1 MDRKLSI
8 KMIGHVNFTPNKPT
22 KKCYKVL
29 LMLVGDV
36 FFLGKISSLEKKRK
50 EKRVMNLTKDFLRI
64 VLQIL
69 PYFEEKML
77 EFATFRHSIHG
88 GR

>member
-77 EFATFRHSIHG
+77 EFATFRHSIHS

>member
-50 EKRVMNLTKDFLRI
+50 EKKRG
-64 VLQIL
+64 
-69 PYFEEKML
+69 
-77 EFATFRHSIHG
+77 S
-88 GR
+88 